1 MKVLILAVLISSVIG
16 MSARAQSSDPDL
28 GTGNI
33 VPPVANTVATSG
45 GATSGY
51 AQAPGNYERRYE
63 EHRHAYRFR
72 TPRTIDRDN
81 ISVPGQGVDKDGTTP
96 KSR

>member
-1 MKVLILAVLISSVIG
+1 MKVLILAALITSVIG
-16 MSARAQSSDPDL
+16 MSALAQSSDPDL

-33 VPPVANTVATSG
+33 VPPVASV
-45 GATSGY
+45 GAASGY

-81 ISVPGQGVDKDGTTP
+81 TSVPGQGVDKDDTTP